1 MPAPRRAPLV
11 LAQGYV
17 LDVAGEQLL
26 GAGARVNGG
35 RELSSKSTGLG
46 NARRTPLVQASIDSD
61 PTGKTLKQV
70 EAFEQEAQIKA
81 FGALVFFIGLF
92 IYARTAFF
100 GQ

>member
-1 MPAPRRAPLV
+1 M
-11 LAQGYV
+11 

-26 GAGARVNGG
+26 GAASSPSS

-61 PTGKTLKQV
+61 PTGETLKQV

-81 FGALVFFIGLF
+81 LGALVFFIGLF